1 VKIVQLRS
9 TRRSEMLEITD
20 EVQGVVESSG
30 VRNGLAVVQSL
41 HTTGGVTVNENA
53 DPDVERDMIAKLD
66 RLIPMQETY
75 YRHAEGNSDSHIK
88 TSMTGP
94 SVTVIVADGR
104 LVLGTWQGLYFCEWD
119 GPRDRKVA
127 VQVVGMGMKGKR

>member
-127 VQVVGMGMKGKR
+127 VQVVGMGDER